1 MEILTLE
8 KAQKE
13 VFHYSYNIQTY
24 PFYQKIQEIF
34 NIQVPLHD
42 LGSAFPESQMNQV
55 TFETDTA
62 TFFHKKYY
70 TSEKYSE
77 VVKLY
82 IDFLKECI
90 LPLFNEDKLVVQK
103 EPSFRVHLPNNT
115 ALGKRSDQSDE
126 EIIGMHCDGDYGH
139 PAEEINFMLSITGQ
153 EGSNSC
159 YIESSP
165 NKGDFFP
172 VKISKG
178 EFVSFYGNQCR
189 HYNMKNTTGK
199 TRVSFDFRVIPFS
212 KYKESTS
219 SAVHSKRAF
228 KIGDYYTVI
237 EK

>member
-1 MEILTLE
+1 MKMLTLE
-8 KAQKE
+8 KAQSDTFTYEYDTVK
-13 VFHYSYNIQTY
+13 Y
-24 PFYQKIQEIF
+24 PFYEKIQELF
-34 NIQVPLHD
+34 DIQTPLED
-42 LGSAFPESQMNQV
+42 LSLAFPESQKNQV

-70 TSEKYSE
+70 KSEKYSE
-77 VVKLY
+77 MVTLY
-82 IDFLKECI
+82 MEFLKESI
-90 LPLFNEDKLVVQK
+90 LPLFNEEKLVVQK

-139 PAEEINFMLSITGQ
+139 PSEEINFMLSITGQ

-159 YIESSP
+159 YIETTP
-165 NKGDFFP
+165 NKGNFFP

-178 EFVSFYGNQCR
+178 EFVSFYGNRCR
-189 HYNMKNTTGK
+189 HYNIKNTTGK

-212 KYKESTS
+212 HYKESNS
-219 SAVHSKRAF
+219 AAVHSKRAF
-228 KIGDYYTVI
+228 KIGDYYTLI